1 MSKIANLAGQ
11 INGNSKLYI
20 YIYIYIFFFFLKHDK
35 GLSLSH
41 ITVYCRFIS
50 SVWEVVL
57 LHEVTQRSR
66 LTHLDSIVA

>member
-20 YIYIYIFFFFLKHDK
+20 YIYILKHDK